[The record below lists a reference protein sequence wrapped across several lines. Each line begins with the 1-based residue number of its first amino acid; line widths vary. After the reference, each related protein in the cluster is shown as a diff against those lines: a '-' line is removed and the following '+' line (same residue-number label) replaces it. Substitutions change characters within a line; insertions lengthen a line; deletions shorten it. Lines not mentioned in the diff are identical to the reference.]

1 MVYQAQQ
8 APRAKA
14 MQAAMGS
21 VVRRAV
27 PTIKKGRAVV
37 VVQVRQA
44 EMGVVFPRTAL
55 TLETGETELSGPPV
69 AGTTTA
75 AAAGVQSPNTTQQ
88 RVAPAAW
95 VVGEMVVSALRPEP
109 MV

>member
-1 MVYQAQQ
+1 
-8 APRAKA
+8 

-21 VVRRAV
+21 ILRLAVIPRAGV
-27 PTIKKGRAVV
+27 LAVV

-44 EMGVVFPRTAL
+44 EMEVVLSEAAP
-55 TLETGETELSGPPV
+55 TLETAETELSGPPV

-75 AAAGVQSPNTTQQ
+75 AAAAVQSTNTTQQ
-88 RVAPAAW
+88 RLVLAAW
-95 VVGEMVVSALRPEP
+95 VVGEMVVSAKRPEP